1 MKDNK
6 NEDVLENSCFETY
19 KKYFKKCNNKNCR
32 YWHDL
37 ESSNNCI
44 INKSNN
50 NPHTLQEIGD
60 ILGITRMRVCQIEKR
75 IIKKL
80 KELS

>member
-1 MKDNK
+1 MSNTEISESSKD
-6 NEDVLENSCFETY
+6 LCFEVY
-19 KKYFKKCNNKNCR
+19 KSCQKNCTQKNCR

-37 ESSNNCI
+37 SESNNCI

-80 KELS
+80 KNM